1 MSELKSIQCY
11 ARDRWEVQSML
22 LDKGFREAAT
32 IMDTLPAA
40 QIEAIL
46 GAAMTVQSQRE
57 HNKGRGYKPLCLL
70 QRIRQEKGWS
80 LEDFRSQLASFAKTD
95 LSNQRREWRESQDS
109 FAKTALSENDY
120 RIWSQSVSNFAVMSK
135 WLKTNPEPDFIEITL
150 EFVKGLECDRW
161 RRETRK
167 PGLVRLVERFFA
179 NLEDRD
185 LSWEALLAPLGSR
198 DPRTHLTPISEK
210 VLRKAG

>member
-11 ARDRWEVQSML
+11 ARDRWEVQSLL

-32 IMDTLPAA
+32 IMDTLPAP

-46 GAAMTVQSQRE
+46 GAAMSVQSQRE

-80 LEDFRSQLASFAKTD
+80 LEDFRSALSQFAKTD

-109 FAKTALSENDY
+109 FAKMALSANDFK
-120 RIWSQSVSNFAVMSK
+120 IWSQSVSSFAVMSK
-135 WLKTNPEPDFIEITL
+135 WLKEHPEPDFIAITL
-150 EFVKGLECDRW
+150 ELVKSIETNRPA
-161 RRETRK
+161 REK
-167 PGLVRLVERFFA
+167 HKGYIVKLYERFFA
-179 NLEDRD
+179 HLTNYD
-185 LSWEALLAPLGSR
+185 LSWEALLSPLGSR